1 MRFGVMMQ
9 TTDRSMPPVRLARE
23 SEARGYACIYL
34 PEHTHI
40 PTSRRT
46 PPPTGADELP
56 DTYRRTLDP
65 YIALAACA
73 QATSVI
79 GLGVGVALPAQ
90 HDPITFAKQC
100 ATLDW
105 MSGGRL
111 VLGVGYGWNHEEME
125 NHGVDPRR
133 RRAVV
138 REHLLCAHA
147 LWGQEVAEFHGEFV
161 HMAPVLVLAQAR
173 AATPSPHHHRGRGR
187 SHHFRPRRRVRRRL
201 DAHRRRGDAG
211 LPWPIWARA
220 MAAAGRSI
228 DELELVTYG
237 THPDPRQA
245 GLLPRHRHHRGGAAV
260 PPTAAR
266 PTRCCPCSTTT
277 PAGSTS
283 SAVPDSP
290 ALIRRGGV

>member
-9 TTDRSMPPVRLARE
+9 TTDRSMSPVRLARE
-23 SEARGYACIYL
+23 SEARGYACVYL

-56 DTYRRTLDP
+56 DTYLRTLDP

-73 QATSVI
+73 QATNVI

-90 HDPITFAKQC
+90 HDPIAFAKQC

-138 REHLLCAHA
+138 REHLLCAQA

-161 HMAPVLVLAQAR
+161 HLAPSWCWPKPVQQPRIRTIIGAAAGPTTFAHIAEFGDGWMPIGGAGMR
-173 AATPSPHHHRGRGR
+173 AALADLGE
-187 SHHFRPRRRVRRRL
+187 
-201 DAHRRRGDAG
+201 
-211 LPWPIWARA
+211 A

-228 DELELVTYG
+228 DELELITYG
-237 THPDPRQA
+237 THPDPGKLAYYRDI
-245 GLLPRHRHHRGGAAV
+245 GITEVVLRFPHG
-260 PPTAAR
+260 
-266 PTRCCPCSTTT
+266 
-277 PAGSTS
+277 GSTDDVLPVLDDYTRWI
-283 SAVPDSP
+283 AEF
-290 ALIRRGGV
+290 GGI